1 MLYKPTKCI
10 LKDIDDVIQ
19 ATNQRRDE
27 FILTHKHNL
36 ETTVEVKS
44 KNMSQ

>member
-1 MLYKPTKCI
+1 MLSSSFSMLYKPTKSI

-27 FILTHKHNL
+27 FILTHKRG
-36 ETTVEVKS
+36 
-44 KNMSQ
+44 SQQ